1 MTEKY
6 LPIHK
11 DENWISYTLHGQ
23 IYLPDLKLSDDNRP
37 IGRYGRLY
45 LNYLKEQHPI
55 RYNSLLLS
63 DFFPGCVAD
72 LNEDAY
78 NLLHTIIR
86 QLAKSEG
93 ITEELK
99 QQDSMAWVGAMN
111 NIRARAEEIVLHD
124 LIYV

>member
-1 MTEKY
+1 MTERS
-6 LPIHK
+6 LPLHK
-11 DENWISYTLHGQ
+11 EENGISYTLHGDV
-23 IYLPDLKLSDDNRP
+23 YLPDLKLSEDNRP

-45 LNYLKEQHPI
+45 LDYLKEQHPI

-63 DFFPGCVAD
+63 DHFPVCVAD

-86 QLAKSEG
+86 QLARAEG
-93 ITEELK
+93 VTEDLK
-99 QQDSMAWVGAMN
+99 QQDPMVWVRAMN

>member
-6 LPIHK
+6 LPLHK
-11 DENWISYTLHGQ
+11 EENGISYTLHGDV
-23 IYLPDLKLSDDNRP
+23 YLPDLKLSDDNRP

-63 DFFPGCVAD
+63 DRFPACVAD

-86 QLAKSEG
+86 QLAQAVG
-93 ITEELK
+93 VTEDLK
-99 QQDSMAWVGAMN
+99 QKDPMAWVGAMN

>member
-6 LPIHK
+6 LPLHK
-11 DENWISYTLHGQ
+11 EENGIPYTLHGH
-23 IYLPDLKLSDDNRP
+23 IYLPDLKISGDNRP

-45 LNYLKEQHPI
+45 LNYLMEQHPI

-63 DFFPGCVAD
+63 DCFPGCVAD

-86 QLAKSEG
+86 QFAKAEG
-93 ITEELK
+93 VTEDLK
-99 QQDSMAWVGAMN
+99 QQNPMAWIGAMN

>member
-6 LPIHK
+6 LPLHK
-11 DENWISYTLHGQ
+11 EENGIPYTLHGH
-23 IYLPDLKLSDDNRP
+23 IYLPDLKISGDNRP

-63 DFFPGCVAD
+63 DRFPGCVAD

-86 QLAKSEG
+86 QFAKAEG
-93 ITEELK
+93 VTENLK
-99 QQDSMAWVGAMN
+99 QQNPMAWIGAMN

>member
-6 LPIHK
+6 LPLHK
-11 DENWISYTLHGQ
+11 EEKGISYTLHGDV
-23 IYLPDLKLSDDNRP
+23 YLPDLKLSDDNRP

-63 DFFPGCVAD
+63 DCFPACVAD

-86 QLAKSEG
+86 QLARAEG
-93 ITEELK
+93 ITEDLK
-99 QQDSMAWVGAMN
+99 QQDPMAWVGAMN
-111 NIRARAEEIVLHD
+111 NIRVRAEEIVLHD

>member
-1 MTEKY
+1 MTERS
-6 LPIHK
+6 LPLHK
-11 DENWISYTLHGQ
+11 EEQGIPYTLHGQ

-45 LNYLKEQHPI
+45 LDYLKEQHPI

-63 DFFPGCVAD
+63 DRFPACVAG

-86 QLAKSEG
+86 QLAQAEG
-93 ITEELK
+93 VTEDLK
-99 QQDSMAWVGAMN
+99 QKDPMAWIGAMN

>member
-1 MTEKY
+1 MTANY
-6 LPIHK
+6 LPLHK
-11 DENWISYTLHGQ
+11 EENGISYTLHGQ

-37 IGRYGRLY
+37 IGCYGRLY

-55 RYNSLLLS
+55 RYHSLLLS
-63 DFFPGCVAD
+63 DCFPACVAD

-86 QLAKSEG
+86 QLARAED
-93 ITEELK
+93 ITEDLK
-99 QQDSMAWVGAMN
+99 QKDPMAWIGAMN

>member
-1 MTEKY
+1 MAKRS
-6 LPIHK
+6 LPLHK
-11 DENWISYTLHGQ
+11 EENSIPYTLHGEV
-23 IYLPDLKLSDDNRP
+23 YLPDLKLSDDIRP

-63 DFFPGCVAD
+63 DRFPACVAD

-78 NLLHTIIR
+78 NLLHTIIK
-86 QLAKSEG
+86 QMSAAES
-93 ITEELK
+93 ITEDLK
-99 QQDSMAWVGAMN
+99 RRDAMAWTGAMN
-111 NIRARAEEIVLHD
+111 NIRSRAEEFVLHD

>member
-1 MTEKY
+1 MTTRS
-6 LPIHK
+6 LPLHK
-11 DENWISYTLHGQ
+11 EENGISYTLHGEV
-23 IYLPDLKLSDDNRP
+23 YLPDLKLSDDTRP
-37 IGRYGRLY
+37 VGRYGHLY

-63 DFFPGCVAD
+63 DRFPGCVAD

-86 QLAKSEG
+86 QFAKAEG
-93 ITEELK
+93 VTENLK
-99 QQDSMAWVGAMN
+99 QQNPMAWIGAMN

>member
-1 MTEKY
+1 MTERS
-6 LPIHK
+6 LPLHK
-11 DENWISYTLHGQ
+11 EEKGISYTLHGQ

-45 LNYLKEQHPI
+45 LDYLKEQHPI

-63 DFFPGCVAD
+63 DRFPTCVAD

-86 QLAKSEG
+86 QLTKAEG
-93 ITEELK
+93 VTEDLK
-99 QQDSMAWVGAMN
+99 QQDPMAWIGAMN
-111 NIRARAEEIVLHD
+111 NICASAEEIVLHD